1 MRSIVSLAA
10 IAVLLSGCLPMALFA
25 NGSGPAYNSYAQNFG
40 TYVASNRVNAFCIS
54 PKLRLAIWE
63 FEGYFGRKVVMNSGF
78 RDPFYNAKVGGTDD
92 SYHMKCMAADFFI
105 PGVPKEKLIAFAA
118 RLGYVGGLGCYPGK
132 AFIHIDVRDRPRGWN
147 RPVTFGGC

>member
-78 RDPFYNAKVGGTDD
+78 RDPFYNAKVGGSDD

-105 PGVPKEKLIAFAA
+105 PGVSKRDLIRYAM
-118 RLGYVGGLGCYPGK
+118 RNGKVGGLGCYPARG
-132 AFIHIDVRDRPRGWN
+132 FIHVDVRERPRGW
-147 RPVTFGGC
+147 RTPVTFSGC